1 MLAGLTAAIFVGGEA
16 LIMSRTDAGR
26 LTAARY
32 FHVGDHALLTRLV
45 GKQIR
50 LGLTAVQ
57 VSRDS
62 VRETVTERGRASVRW
77 RVGLRP
83 HASLLQANYAIT
95 RFLDDGGAVV
105 IDGREHPGNHGETV
119 VTLLVGLPGRP
130 THEIDLVQPPW
141 SAERSADSGGRLAV
155 VLFGFGDDSRR
166 AEGFFGLPVPF
177 DVAIAPGGPHSND
190 LFRAARGN
198 DREVVLHLPLEP
210 IHYPQV
216 DPGPGTILV
225 TMGASRING
234 IVERY
239 LDQAGP
245 VVAVANHMGSLATQD
260 MSVMTAV
267 FESLHR
273 HDVPFL
279 HTPAAAGAV
288 CKPLAAK
295 LGVSYEEPDAIL
307 DAEARRDHPRALNA
321 RFAEVLKAARR
332 RGRMIVMVR
341 ATPLVERW
349 LPDALSP
356 SHLGGVS
363 VVPLSSILRRQDAL
377 SWTR

>member
-1 MLAGLTAAIFVGGEA
+1 M
-16 LIMSRTDAGR
+16 
-26 LTAARY
+26 
-32 FHVGDHALLTRLV
+32 
-45 GKQIR
+45 
-50 LGLTAVQ
+50 
-57 VSRDS
+57 
-62 VRETVTERGRASVRW
+62 
-77 RVGLRP
+77 
-83 HASLLQANYAIT
+83 
-95 RFLDDGGAVV
+95 
-105 IDGREHPGNHGETV
+105 
-119 VTLLVGLPGRP
+119 
-130 THEIDLVQPPW
+130 
-141 SAERSADSGGRLAV
+141 
-155 VLFGFGDDSRR
+155 LFGFGDDSRR

-239 LDQAGP
+239 LDRGEVRWSRSPTTWAR
-245 VVAVANHMGSLATQD
+245 SRRRTS
-260 MSVMTAV
+260 SVMTAV

-279 HTPAAAGAV
+279 HTPAAR
-288 CKPLAAK
+288 P
-295 LGVSYEEPDAIL
+295 
-307 DAEARRDHPRALNA
+307 ARCASRSPRSSACLTRSPTRSSTPRRVAHHPRALNA
-321 RFAEVLKAARR
+321 RFAEVLNAARR

-356 SHLGGVS
+356 RTSAACPWS
-363 VVPLSSILRRQDAL
+363 RCRR
-377 SWTR
+377 S